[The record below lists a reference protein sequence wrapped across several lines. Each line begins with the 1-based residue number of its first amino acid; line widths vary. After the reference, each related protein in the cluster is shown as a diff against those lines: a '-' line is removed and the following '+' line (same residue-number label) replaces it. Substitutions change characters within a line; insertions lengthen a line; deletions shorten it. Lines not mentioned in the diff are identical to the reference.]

1 MRLVRWGGG
10 GERDN
15 PPDVQEVTFEGGER
29 FPGSL
34 VLGARL
40 SFVVVLGPQVVFQE
54 IDLKP

>member
-1 MRLVRWGGG
+1 MGGE

-15 PPDVQEVTFEGGER
+15 PPNVQEVTFEGGER

-40 SFVVVLGPQVVFQE
+40 SFVVVVGPQTVFQE